1 MSKNHFPKKYSSRN
15 LRPKSSNGL
24 SPKSSPK
31 SSNGLRSKSSPKP
44 SNGLH
49 SKSSPKSSLGSGS
62 SHKSHG
68 ESPPKAA
75 HESPLPSFLQNA
87 PLSEIAD
94 FITSHL
100 HGLHAMAVAANWPEM
115 TYYLEMAIIEAEK
128 QAEGHTG
135 YARLAGQAGQAEQTE
150 TRKIRRQ
157 VLPLSHP

>member
-24 SPKSSPK
+24 RSKSSLK
-31 SSNGLRSKSSPKP
+31 SSNGLRSKSSFGSGSPR
-44 SNGLH
+44 
-49 SKSSPKSSLGSGS
+49 KSSHKS

-128 QAEGHTG
+128 QAESHTG
-135 YARLAGQAGQAEQTE
+135 YARQAGQAGQAEQTE

>member
-24 SPKSSPK
+24 H
-31 SSNGLRSKSSPKP
+31 SKSSPKP

-49 SKSSPKSSLGSGS
+49 SKSSPKSSFGSGSPRKSSHKS

-135 YARLAGQAGQAEQTE
+135 YARQAGQAGQAGQVEQTE

>member
-1 MSKNHFPKKYSSRN
+1 MSKNHFPKKHSSRN
-15 LRPKSSNGL
+15 LR
-24 SPKSSPK
+24 PK

-49 SKSSPKSSLGSGS
+49 SKSSPKSSFGSGSPRKSSHKS

-68 ESPPKAA
+68 ESPPKVS

-135 YARLAGQAGQAEQTE
+135 YARQAGQAGQVEQTE